1 MHPRTLALVIAATAF
16 AAGCVS
22 NEKKPE
28 AETPAPVAAAPAPAA
43 APVAAK
49 PECPPEA
56 TGKKKS
62 TKATSKTKAAK
73 KGEAANVDCEP
84 AKPKTASAPAKAAEP
99 APAPA
104 AAAAPAAAPAKEA
117 AKPAEAAKPTEAGK
131 PRIMKSR
138 DGTFEGEVYGN
149 PPANSKWA
157 KLQIGMEQPEVE
169 RILGGTSHDVRTMPT
184 GKAFIPFYYGTDR
197 YRYEVVYHGQGSV
210 SYTGGSW
217 GGGRGVLMMIN
228 YDPKMQ

>member
-1 MHPRTLALVIAATAF
+1 MQTRILVLAMAAAF

-22 NEKKPE
+22 NESKTDSSP
-28 AETPAPVAAAPAPAA
+28 AAAPATTSTATA
-43 APVAAK
+43 APVPVAGK

-56 TGKKKS
+56 TGKKKKTAK
-62 TKATSKTKAAK
+62 TKTDKSKTAAI
-73 KGEAANVDCEP
+73 DCEP
-84 AKPKTASAPAKAAEP
+84 AKPKSTASSSQVAEP
-99 APAPA
+99 APATTP
-104 AAAAPAAAPAKEA
+104 APASAK
-117 AKPAEAAKPTEAGK
+117 EAAKPTEAGK
-131 PRIMKSR
+131 PRMMKSR

-169 RILGGTSHDVRTMPT
+169 RILGGSSNDVRTMPT
-184 GKAFIPFYYGTDR
+184 GKAFIPFYFGTDR

-217 GGGRGVLMMIN
+217 GGGRGILMMIN
-228 YDPKMQ
+228 YDPKM

>member
-1 MHPRTLALVIAATAF
+1 MHPRTLAMIIAAAAI
-16 AAGCVS
+16 AAGCAS
-22 NEKKPE
+22 K
-28 AETPAPVAAAPAPAA
+28 ETKTEAAPAPAQTQATTPATA
-43 APVAAK
+43 APSK
-49 PECPPEA
+49 PVCPPEA

-62 TKATSKTKAAK
+62 SKTKTTK
-73 KGEAANVDCEP
+73 KGDTPPPDCEP
-84 AKPKTASAPAKAAEP
+84 AKPAGSTKAAE
-99 APAPA
+99 PAPA
-104 AAAAPAAAPAKEA
+104 AAAAPAAG
-117 AKPAEAAKPTEAGK
+117 KPSDPGK

-149 PPANSKWA
+149 IPPNSKWA

-169 RILGGTSHDVRTMPT
+169 RILGGSSNDVRHTPT

-197 YRYEVVYHGQGSV
+197 YRYEVVYRGQGSV

-228 YDPKMQ
+228 YDPNI